1 MTMLSTPKN
10 IYKRFRKSII
20 ETKIY
25 KLNDVIN
32 DFSKQ
37 GKLPCPEADK
47 VERKK
52 RDLID
57 EYNHL
62 DN

>member
-1 MTMLSTPKN
+1 MKYLLTPKN
-10 IYKRFRKSII
+10 VYKRIRKSLI
-20 ETKIY
+20 ENKIH
-25 KLNDVIN
+25 KLNEVIN
-32 DFSKQ
+32 EFSKQ
-37 GKLPCPEADK
+37 GKLPCPEADN

>member
-1 MTMLSTPKN
+1 MKLLLTPKN
-10 IYKRFRKSII
+10 VYKRIRKSLI

-25 KLNDVIN
+25 KLNEAIN
-32 DFSKQ
+32 KFSKQ

-47 VERKK
+47 IEKEK

-57 EYNHL
+57 EYNHF